1 MPQSFTASMVVVVVD
16 VGVVEILVVGGS
28 RFFVMGEGF
37 NRRLGVWDFLFLVW
51 FFTCLFD

>member
-1 MPQSFTASMVVVVVD
+1 MVVGICEVW
-16 VGVVEILVVGGS
+16 VVENLVVGGS